1 MIPSDEVLL
10 KYWFKNVV
18 NVVNQDMDIEAEE
31 DVDLDVDLD
40 VGLDVDLDV
49 DVGVAALLRTYPIM
63 LQCLSRLEVV

>member
-31 DVDLDVDLD
+31 DVGLDVDLAVDLDVDLN
-40 VGLDVDLDV
+40 V
-49 DVGVAALLRTYPIM
+49 DVGVAAW
-63 LQCLSRLEVV
+63 V